1 MSVSASLDESTV
13 SLEPGSEAAL
23 PVQVLNS
30 GTTVEEVRFEVVGPC
45 AGWATV
51 EPESLSLYPGASG
64 AATITLRPPRSSSVM
79 PGETPLGLRVVPTS
93 DATQTVVPER
103 AVEIL
108 PFSDVTSEIVPRSS
122 HSAWRGRHEVAV
134 DNRGNTHASFDLEAR
149 EETERARLVFEP
161 AELNVP
167 PGEAKFAK
175 LRVRPVHRVWRG
187 APVTHPFQVLVTQK
201 SLGEGAEPP
210 VPVVLDG
217 TYEQEAILPRWLPRV
232 LVVAVL
238 LVGLLAGLW
247 YGLLKPTVR
256 SAAKEAITP
265 KAIQDAQAKHTS
277 GGAGGGQ
284 ASGGADAGA
293 SGSGGRSAGQDGGG
307 GSGSGSGSGGGG
319 GGGGGASESART
331 QVKDSVGGGA
341 SDKTAYTVP
350 GGKTFALTDIVVQ
363 NPQGDSG
370 TVVVSSEDGQVLDL
384 ALENFRDSD
393 YHFVTPIEVSA
404 GGKITISITCR
415 EVGKPVKAPKPSQCS
430 ESLFLGGSLRD
441 AKGD

>member
-13 SLEPGSEAAL
+13 TLEPGSEAAL

-45 AGWATV
+45 AGWAAV
-51 EPESLSLYPGASG
+51 EPESMSLYPGASG
-64 AATITLRPPRSSSVM
+64 TATITLHPPRSSSIM

-93 DATQTVVPER
+93 DAAEAVVPER
-103 AVEIL
+103 SVEIL
-108 PFSDVTSEIVPRSS
+108 PFSDVTSEIVPRAS

-134 DNRGNTHASFDLEAR
+134 DNRGNTHISVELEAR

-161 AELNVP
+161 QELNIP

-175 LRVRPVHRVWRG
+175 LRVRPVNRVWRG
-187 APVTHPFQVLVTQK
+187 APVTHPFQVLVTQRP
-201 SLGEGAEPP
+201 LGQAPEPP
-210 VPVVLDG
+210 MPVVLDG
-217 TYEQEAILPRWLPRV
+217 TYEQEAILPTWLPRV
-232 LVVAVL
+232 LIAAVL
-238 LVGLLAGLW
+238 LLGLLAGLW
-247 YGLLKPTVR
+247 YGLLRPTVR

-265 KAIQDAQAKHTS
+265 EAISDAQKEQS
-277 GGAGGGQ
+277 
-284 ASGGADAGA
+284 SEGADSGQ
-293 SGSGGRSAGQDGGG
+293 SGSGGSNAGGSGGQSSGQDGGG
-307 GSGSGSGSGGGG
+307 ANGSGGGG
-319 GGGGGASESART
+319 GSDAPKRTKTT

-341 SDKTAYTVP
+341 TDRTALDVQD
-350 GGKTFALTDIVVQ
+350 GKTFELTDIVVQ

-370 TVVVSSEDGQVLDL
+370 TVVVSSEEGQILDL

-393 YHFVTPIEVSA
+393 YHFVTPVEIPS

-430 ESLFLGGSLRD
+430 ESLFLGGWTRA

>member
-13 SLEPGSEAAL
+13 TLEPGSEAAL

-30 GTTVEEVRFEVVGPC
+30 GTTVEEVRFEVIGPC

-64 AATITLRPPRSSSVM
+64 AATITLHPPRSSAVM

-93 DATQTVVPER
+93 DVGATVVPER
-103 AVEIL
+103 SVQIL
-108 PFSDVTSEIVPRSS
+108 PFTDVTSEIVPRAS

-134 DNRGNTHASFDLEAR
+134 DNRGNTHTSIGLEAR

-161 AELNVP
+161 EELNVP

-175 LRVRPVHRVWRG
+175 LRVRPVNRVWRG
-187 APVTHPFQVLVTQK
+187 APVTHPFQVLVTQQ
-201 SLGEGAEPP
+201 SLGEGSDPP
-210 VPVVLDG
+210 MPVVLDG

-232 LVVAVL
+232 LIAAVL

-247 YGLLKPTVR
+247 YGLLRPTVR

-265 KAIQDAQAKHTS
+265 EAINDAQAQRSTQGADGGS
-277 GGAGGGQ
+277 SEGGGANG
-284 ASGGADAGA
+284 GA
-293 SGSGGRSAGQDGGG
+293 SGSGGQSSGQNGGG
-307 GSGSGSGSGGGG
+307 ENGSGSGGAGSG
-319 GGGGGASESART
+319 VPKSANTT

-341 SDKTAYTVP
+341 TDKTAYTVP
-350 GGKTFALTDIVVQ
+350 EGQTFELTDIVVQ

-393 YHFVTPIEVSA
+393 YHFVTPIQIAS

-430 ESLFLGGSLRD
+430 ESLFVGGTLSKD
-441 AKGD
+441 G

>member
-1 MSVSASLDESTV
+1 MSVSASLDESSVT
-13 SLEPGSEAAL
+13 LEPGSEASL
-23 PVQVLNS
+23 PAQVLNS
-30 GTTVEEVRFEVVGPC
+30 GTTVEEVRFQVVGPC

-64 AATITLRPPRSSSVM
+64 VATITLHPPRSSSVM
-79 PGETPLGLRVVPTS
+79 PGETPLALRVIPMS
-93 DATQTVVPER
+93 DAGETVVPER
-103 AVEIL
+103 SVNIL
-108 PFSDVTSEIVPRSS
+108 PFTDVTSEIVPRAS

-134 DNRGNTHASFDLEAR
+134 DNRGNRHTSIELEAR

-161 AELNVP
+161 QELNVP

-175 LRVRPVHRVWRG
+175 LRVRPVNRVWRG
-187 APVTHPFQVLVTQK
+187 APVTHSFQVLVTQ
-201 SLGEGAEPP
+201 SPLAESAEPP

-232 LVVAVL
+232 LIAAVL

-247 YGLLKPTVR
+247 YGLLRPTVR

-265 KAIQDAQAKHTS
+265 EAINDAQAKAATEGAEGGKS
-277 GGAGGGQ
+277 GG
-284 ASGGADAGA
+284 GGAD
-293 SGSGGRSAGQDGGG
+293 GG
-307 GSGSGSGSGGGG
+307 GSGSGGQSSGRDGGGGNGGGGNGSGGGSG
-319 GGGGGASESART
+319 GPKESRTT

-341 SDKTAYTVP
+341 TDKTALDVP
-350 GGKTFALTDIVVQ
+350 DGKTFELTDIVVQ

-370 TVVVSSEDGQVLDL
+370 SVVVSTEDGQVLDL

-393 YHFVTPIEVSA
+393 YHFVTPIEIPS
-404 GGKITISITCR
+404 GGKVTISLTCR

-430 ESLFLGGSLRD
+430 ESLFLGGLMRA

>member
-45 AGWATV
+45 AGWAAV

-64 AATITLRPPRSSSVM
+64 TATITLHPPRSSSVM
-79 PGETPLGLRVVPTS
+79 PGETPLGLRVIPTS
-93 DATQTVVPER
+93 DPAQTVVPER
-103 AVEIL
+103 SVEIL
-108 PFSDVTSEIVPRSS
+108 PFSDVTSEIVPRAS

-161 AELNVP
+161 AQLDVP

-175 LRVRPVHRVWRG
+175 LRVRPVQRVWRG
-187 APVTHPFQVLVTQK
+187 APVTHPFQVLVAQRP
-201 SLGEGAEPP
+201 LGDGAEPAM
-210 VPVVLDG
+210 PVVLDG

-232 LVVAVL
+232 LIAAVL

-247 YGLLKPTVR
+247 YGLLRPTVR

-265 KAIQDAQAKHTS
+265 EAINSAEAERPKNAAA
-277 GGAGGGQ
+277 GGKGAGGG
-284 ASGGADAGA
+284 ANSGA
-293 SGSGGRSAGQDGGG
+293 SGSGGQSSGRNGGG
-307 GSGSGSGSGGGG
+307 ANGSGGAGG
-319 GGGGGASESART
+319 GGGGGAPKSARV

-341 SDKTAYTVP
+341 TDKTAYTVES
-350 GGKTFALTDIVVQ
+350 GKVFSLTDIVVQ

-415 EVGKPVKAPKPSQCS
+415 QVGKPVKAPKPSQCS
-430 ESLFLGGSLRD
+430 ESLFLGGSLSD
-441 AKGD
+441 AKGG